1 MYLLSDDLIFPHPK
15 YANKDGFLAFGGD
28 LSQKRLLLAY
38 SHGIFPWPNGEK
50 NPVLW
55 YSPNPRLV
63 LFHDQFNLSK
73 SLKKTVLQ
81 KKFEVKIDTDFD
93 KIIVK
98 CAQIKR
104 EWQDSTWIT
113 PAIQS
118 AYNNLHING
127 FAHSIS
133 TYFEGNLVGGLYGVS
148 LGKAFFGESMF
159 HEMSDA
165 SKVAFYYLVKLA
177 KYFDFKMIDAQT
189 RTEHL
194 ISLGAK
200 EINRKIFLKLL
211 AQSNKFDTIKGN
223 WAELI
228 PENFFE

>member
-1 MYLLSDDLIFPHPK
+1 MYLLSADLIFPHPK

-28 LSQKRLLLAY
+28 LSQDRLLLAY
-38 SHGIFPWPNGEK
+38 SHGIFPWPNDEK

-63 LFHDQFNLSK
+63 LFPDQFKVSK

-104 EWQDSTWIT
+104 EGQDGTWIT

-118 AYNNLHING
+118 AYNNLYING

-133 TYFEGNLVGGLYGVS
+133 TYFEGKLVGGLYGVS

-159 HEMSDA
+159 HEMTDA
-165 SKVAFYYLVKLA
+165 SKVAFYYLVKLV
-177 KYFDFKMIDAQT
+177 KHFDFKMIDAQT
-189 RTEHL
+189 HTKHL
-194 ISLGAK
+194 LSLGAK
-200 EINRKIFLKLL
+200 EINRKVFLKLL
-211 AQSNKFDTIKGN
+211 THSNKFETIKGN